1 MIRFTHPII
10 LNTSGRFWILKAKTP
25 LNMPAAS
32 RLYAHPD
39 DADMEETVRHM
50 EARGHTM
57 DALKKR
63 WQIVDPFRQ

>member
-1 MIRFTHPII
+1 M
-10 LNTSGRFWILKAKTP
+10 KAKTP